1 MEEEEEKEKM
11 LDGYPRII
19 SYENIKKIINQMDEN
34 ICKINTE
41 RTSGTGFF
49 CKIPFPT
56 RENMLPV
63 LITNNHIISRNLIN
77 KKDVNIEVDIKKEK
91 DTKILNLNN
100 RMKYTDEDYDITIIE
115 IKDTDEIMNYL
126 ELDEKITDSIINGEN
141 RNRDYI
147 DRTIYVL
154 QYPDGNLSVSFG
166 VVSQVQ
172 YDKKWN
178 FYHKCDTKWGS
189 SGSPILSINNKIIGI
204 HKTKITHHNIGTF
217 LDYPIKEFIQMNCF
231 FDKHQNIYE
240 YQLNDL
246 LLKKFDKRFKLDIK
260 GIKIENLF
268 FCEKYLGKYGF
279 EEFKELFIY
288 YKNKYKEEFLDLAF
302 HKIII
307 KQMEENI
314 CKIKIGAEKGTG
326 FFCKIPFPK
335 KENMLPVLI
344 TNNDLISGDLINKK
358 DVKIEVDIKK
368 EKDTKILNLNN
379 RMKYADEDYDIAII
393 ELKESDK
400 IQNYLELDEK
410 IIDSIINS
418 KNKNNDY
425 LNETIYIIQNQQEDD
440 LSVSYGIIKYIYQ
453 KKIYNFKHEC
463 FAHMG
468 TSGSPLLSMNNKI
481 IAIHKIIEKEYKKY
495 NIGTF
500 LNYPIIEFI
509 QHHYY
514 NNPEFKIALSKKVN
528 NKKDSDIPNKIIEKY
543 NLVKQYFGDDIF
555 KELYKMFLHYK
566 LKFSWEEVNYCFNL
580 EFNKKLIDSMISSI
594 FKFEIQNYEGT
605 GFFSKIPFP
614 NKDNM
619 LPVIIS
625 CNNLLKEDKLNQK
638 PKNITFK
645 IEGESDIKKID
656 LESRIIFTNKD
667 YDITIIELKES
678 DKIKNYL
685 ELDDKIINSV
695 LSDDDNNNTNYVNSQ
710 ICIAHYPYINLSIS
724 YGVIKN
730 IYQNKKYNFMHNCG
744 IKEGSSGSPII
755 KENNK
760 VIGLSFEGDIDN
772 YFYKG
777 TFLNYPI
784 KEFIKLNYKDK
795 AETK

>member
-77 KKDVNIEVDIKKEK
+77 KKDVN
-91 DTKILNLNN
+91 
-100 RMKYTDEDYDITIIE
+100 
-115 IKDTDEIMNYL
+115 
-126 ELDEKITDSIINGEN
+126 
-141 RNRDYI
+141 
-147 DRTIYVL
+147 
-154 QYPDGNLSVSFG
+154 
-166 VVSQVQ
+166 
-172 YDKKWN
+172 
-178 FYHKCDTKWGS
+178 
-189 SGSPILSINNKIIGI
+189 
-204 HKTKITHHNIGTF
+204 
-217 LDYPIKEFIQMNCF
+217 
-231 FDKHQNIYE
+231 
-240 YQLNDL
+240 
-246 LLKKFDKRFKLDIK
+246 
-260 GIKIENLF
+260 
-268 FCEKYLGKYGF
+268 
-279 EEFKELFIY
+279 
-288 YKNKYKEEFLDLAF
+288 
-302 HKIII
+302 
-307 KQMEENI
+307 
-314 CKIKIGAEKGTG
+314 
-326 FFCKIPFPK
+326 
-335 KENMLPVLI
+335 
-344 TNNDLISGDLINKK
+344 
-358 DVKIEVDIKK
+358 IEVDIKK

-580 EFNKKLIDSMISSI
+580 EFNK
-594 FKFEIQNYEGT
+594 
-605 GFFSKIPFP
+605 
-614 NKDNM
+614 
-619 LPVIIS
+619 
-625 CNNLLKEDKLNQK
+625 
-638 PKNITFK
+638 
-645 IEGESDIKKID
+645 
-656 LESRIIFTNKD
+656 
-667 YDITIIELKES
+667 
-678 DKIKNYL
+678 
-685 ELDDKIINSV
+685 
-695 LSDDDNNNTNYVNSQ
+695 
-710 ICIAHYPYINLSIS
+710 
-724 YGVIKN
+724 
-730 IYQNKKYNFMHNCG
+730 
-744 IKEGSSGSPII
+744 
-755 KENNK
+755 
-760 VIGLSFEGDIDN
+760 
-772 YFYKG
+772 
-777 TFLNYPI
+777 
-784 KEFIKLNYKDK
+784 
-795 AETK
+795 